1 MVHESRRDP
10 PPVAT
15 GERVT
20 RGNDRSVTVDLDAD
34 WRTYL
39 LPEDLQIENVQYLGV
54 VTVGLSKRGA
64 FMRVK
69 TTHRNQQNDHY
80 DYYLIN
86 ADVWCL
92 LDPAGALDALDAAGA
107 ARERAE
113 NPLASRT
120 GRRFI

>member
-1 MVHESRRDP
+1 
-10 PPVAT
+10 
-15 GERVT
+15 
-20 RGNDRSVTVDLDAD
+20 
-34 WRTYL
+34 
-39 LPEDLQIENVQYLGV
+39 
-54 VTVGLSKRGA
+54 
-64 FMRVK
+64 MRVK